1 MGGFRVRK
9 SFKVAPGMRLNVT
22 KTGLGMTVG
31 AKGAGPRYSVH
42 SSGRRTVSAS
52 TGVSGLYYQKTSS
65 GRASQRSRASAP
77 AAPIASPARPG
88 LFAPSAEK
96 ELYRALQSQ
105 DAQAMKVVGDRDT
118 EYRVP
123 AYTLAGLF
131 LAGDAADTAKPLLES
146 IFASKQ
152 EPTSTPF
159 FQRYMNAHV
168 EISIAGGVTASLPL
182 NRDAVG
188 LTLAEIYQREG
199 ELAKAID
206 VVEQLEP
213 SAYAAVSLA
222 ELYVDAERYADVV
235 ELTDG
240 VENADD
246 ACALLLVFRGIA
258 LREQGYTDAAHEAFK
273 EALRSRSRDAAIRHY
288 ALSERATNYV
298 AQGKKGMARKD
309 LERILAEDS
318 SYEGVRER
326 LAELESG

>member
-52 TGVSGLYYQKTSS
+52 TGISGVYYQKTSS
-65 GRASQRSRASAP
+65 GRSSQRSGASAP
-77 AAPIASPARPG
+77 AAPVASPIKPG
-88 LFAPSAEK
+88 LFAPSGEK
-96 ELYRALQSQ
+96 ELYKALQAQ
-105 DAQAMKVVGDRDT
+105 DAQAMKAVGDRDA

-123 AYTLAGLF
+123 AYTLAGLLF
-131 LAGDAADTAKPLLES
+131 AGESPEMAKPMLES

-159 FQRYMNAHV
+159 FQRYMQAHV
-168 EISIAGGVTASLPL
+168 EIGIAEGVTASLPL

-199 ELAKAID
+199 ELEKAID

-213 SAYAAVSLA
+213 STYAAVSLA
-222 ELYVDAERYADVV
+222 ELYAESKRYADVV

-240 VENADD
+240 VTNEDD
-246 ACALLLVFRGIA
+246 ACALLLVFRSIA
-258 LREQGYTDAAHEAFK
+258 LREQSYTDAAHEAFK

-288 ALSERATNYV
+288 ALSERATNYI

-326 LAELESG
+326 LAELEEK